1 MFRYH
6 TSQFGSCAM
15 EIHKTLCYFFAG
27 INIFLAL
34 DLLTEYLDDIFA
46 IFEDRTLANLD
57 QDEAVEHSGEVAGTS
72 GLDCLVYG
80 LTFSCSCSGSFW
92 VCGGTC
98 VGQYSF
104 GDSVDR
110 WRLSASS
117 NVRANLPKLHL
128 LPNGGGLHSIGLL
141 VQSHSGARK

>member
-57 QDEAVEHSGEVAGTS
+57 QDEAVEHSVVLAAFGFVVGPALANIVLAILLIVG
-72 GLDCLVYG
+72 VY
-80 LTFSCSCSGSFW
+80 
-92 VCGGTC
+92 
-98 VGQYSF
+98 Q
-104 GDSVDR
+104 
-110 WRLSASS
+110 
-117 NVRANLPKLHL
+117 
-128 LPNGGGLHSIGLL
+128 HSLELKPG
-141 VQSHSGARK
+141 